1 MARAVDQVT
10 CGCGPGGMRLGG
22 AGLGIRGHVIGGCEP
37 GATWLGDW
45 TSCTWSGEMDHAPCG
60 QGSRPDA
67 HDGGTA
73 DQVPNGC
80 KAGITFSV
88 VASQLPVQ
96 GHLQQAPEKYEHERV
111 GQKKYPQQA

>member
-1 MARAVDQVT
+1 VAGAVNQVPHGWVTARQVA
-10 CGCGPGGMRLGG
+10 LG
-22 AGLGIRGHVIGGCEP
+22 RGV
-37 GATWLGDW
+37 
-45 TSCTWSGEMDHAPCG
+45 MDHAPCG

-67 HDGGTA
+67 HGGGAA

>member
-1 MARAVDQVT
+1 MRHVARALDQMLMVV
-10 CGCGPGGMRLGG
+10 
-22 AGLGIRGHVIGGCEP
+22 GL
-37 GATWLGDW
+37 
-45 TSCTWSGEMDHAPCG
+45 
-60 QGSRPDA
+60 Q
-67 HDGGTA
+67 

-96 GHLQQAPEKYEHERV
+96 GHLQQAPEKYEHERI